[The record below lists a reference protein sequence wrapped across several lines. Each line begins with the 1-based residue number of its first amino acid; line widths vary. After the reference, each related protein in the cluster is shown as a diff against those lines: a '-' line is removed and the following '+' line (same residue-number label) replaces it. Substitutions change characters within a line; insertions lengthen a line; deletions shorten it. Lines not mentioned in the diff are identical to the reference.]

1 MDRLLAPTTLLDNR
15 FRVADLLGHGAQNAA
30 YLAADLDQGG
40 AWTLVWESLNLFRM
54 RQRPAGVVHYL
65 AQGERHYLMLRLEGQ
80 DLGLVLT
87 AAEAVEEGWA
97 ALWMMQVC
105 DGIGQWH
112 TRAEERLIC
121 LKSGDIR
128 LADLKLTAN
137 GRAILPGCDL
147 ERLIC
152 LKSGDIRLADLKLTA
167 NGRAILPGCDL
178 LSQPVQALVPG
189 QSLAFSAP
197 EKALGQPLTVRSD
210 VYALG
215 AALYCLVTGTP
226 PPDPRAHQEGQA
238 ELVPPRRIR
247 HQISGRLEKTILK
260 AMSPDPALRHES
272 AMQLSFELDRCVPR
286 RLRHQIGAF

>member
-1 MDRLLAPTTLLDNR
+1 MDKLLAPATLLDNR
-15 FRVADLLGHGAQNAA
+15 FRVVEQIGHGEQNAA

-40 AWTLVWESLNLFRM
+40 AWTLVWESLNIFRM
-54 RQRPAGVVHYL
+54 RQRPTGVVHYL
-65 AQGERHYLMLRLEGQ
+65 AQGERHYLVLRLEGQ
-80 DLGLVLT
+80 DLGLVFT
-87 AAEAVEEGWA
+87 AAEVVEESWA

-112 TRAEERLIC
+112 TRAEDRLVC

-128 LADLKLTAN
+128 LAA
-137 GRAILPGCDL
+137 
-147 ERLIC
+147 
-152 LKSGDIRLADLKLTA
+152 LKLTA

-197 EKALGQPLTVRSD
+197 EKALGESLTARSD

-226 PPDPRAHQEGQA
+226 PPDPRAHKEGQVK
-238 ELVPPRRIR
+238 LVPPR
-247 HQISGRLEKTILK
+247 QINRQLSGRLEKIILK
-260 AMSPDPALRHES
+260 AMNPDPGQRYES

-286 RLRHQIGAF
+286 RLRRHQIGAF